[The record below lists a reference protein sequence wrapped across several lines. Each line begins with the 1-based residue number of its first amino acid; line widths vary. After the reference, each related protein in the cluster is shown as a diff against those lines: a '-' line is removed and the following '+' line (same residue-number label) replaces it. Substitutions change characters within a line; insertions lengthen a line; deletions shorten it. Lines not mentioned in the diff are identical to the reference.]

1 MDSKHLI
8 GEIMEDSNVVTYQ
21 STFSVDL
28 VQHCGDDEMICRAAR
43 VSTLGME
50 SLDTDE
56 SAGLIN
62 FLAENRHGSPFEHD
76 LMTFRIAAPIFVW
89 REFMRHRIGF
99 SYNEQSG
106 RYMEMIPVFYVP
118 AEDRNLVQVGKA
130 GKYDFVPGNELQH
143 HIMKSSM
150 QHANQTAWNQ
160 YQIML
165 ESGIA
170 KEVARMCLPVNI
182 YSAAYV
188 SCNARSMMNFLSLRT
203 KTEGSLFKSF
213 PMKEI
218 NMVADQMEYI
228 FSNLFP
234 LTWNAFNAARRVAP

>member
-1 MDSKHLI
+1 MK
-8 GEIMEDSNVVTYQ
+8 VTFR
-21 STFSVDL
+21 STFDVDL

-43 VSTLGME
+43 VSTLGMQ
-50 SLDTDE
+50 SLETDE
-56 SAGLIN
+56 SAGLIR
-62 FLAENRHGSPFEHD
+62 FLMLNRHGSPFEHN

-89 REFMRHRIGF
+89 REFMRHRIGY

-106 RYMEMIPVFYVP
+106 RYMEMLPVFYIP

-130 GKYDFVPGNELQH
+130 GKYEFVPGDENQH
-143 HIMKSSM
+143 RMMRNSSEY
-150 QHANQTAWNQ
+150 ANQVAWDE
-160 YQIML
+160 YQFQL
-165 ESGIA
+165 DNGIA

-203 KTEGSLFKSF
+203 KHEDSLFPSF

-234 LTWNAFNAARRVAP
+234 LTHDAFVAARRVAP